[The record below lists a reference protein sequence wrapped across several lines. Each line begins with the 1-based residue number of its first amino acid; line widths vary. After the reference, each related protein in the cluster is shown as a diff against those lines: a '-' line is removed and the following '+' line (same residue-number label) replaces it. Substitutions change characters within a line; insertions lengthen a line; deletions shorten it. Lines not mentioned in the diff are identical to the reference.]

1 MITPMPSRPIH
12 PGPGQQLAGAITC
25 ILLGCTPLLAAAS
38 CAELP
43 PGTVEVTLLE
53 TPASQN
59 FQYSYKQLRSL
70 TEDHSR
76 RDIETLG
83 LTRGTATARF
93 EIKGQTLQAQ
103 NGRSE
108 CASFTIKLSYGFSPI
123 ILYVS
128 REFPPGT
135 CAHNEI
141 YRHELEHVET
151 YQQHARAIRD
161 EITQSLKQR
170 FEKTTPWHGQPGE
183 NGPRLQREL
192 DERWLPYI
200 QRLLNKV
207 KIAQQKIDS
216 PEEYA
221 RIANSCDGEIKRII
235 SGIRD

>member
-1 MITPMPSRPIH
+1 MIILMPRRPQH
-12 PGPGQQLAGAITC
+12 PGPGHQLTGAIAC
-25 ILLGCTPLLAAAS
+25 ILLGYTPQLAAAS

-83 LTRGTATARF
+83 LARGTATVRF

-108 CASFTIKLSYGFSPI
+108 CTSFNIKLSYGFSPI
-123 ILYVS
+123 IVYVS
-128 REFPPGT
+128 REFPPGS
-135 CAHNEI
+135 CAHDEI
-141 YRHELEHVET
+141 YRHELEHVKT
-151 YQQHARAIRD
+151 YQQHAQDIRN

-170 FEKTTPWHGQPGE
+170 FENTSPWYGQPGE
-183 NGPRLQREL
+183 NGPRMQREL

-200 QRLLNKV
+200 QRLLDKV
-207 KIAQQKIDS
+207 KIAQRKIDS

-221 RIANSCDGEIKRII
+221 RLADSCGGQIKRTI
-235 SGIRD
+235 GTPTQ